1 MNNISKYRKEKKLS
15 INDLAKKISVSSSV
29 LESWELGLNIPTLD
43 QLILLV
49 KIFDTEADDLLFN
62 EKKERLSLKNLD
74 ITQRKI
80 VHNLN
85 NYFIHENEVKKNDFR
100 KD

>member
-80 VHNLN
+80 VHSLY

>member
-1 MNNISKYRKEKKLS
+1 MNNISNYRKEKKLS

-49 KIFDTEADDLLFN
+49 KIFDTEADDILFN

-74 ITQRKI
+74 NTQRKI
-80 VHNLN
+80 IHSLY
-85 NYFIHENEVKKNDFR
+85 NYFIHENEVKK
-100 KD
+100 